1 MRSVMETVFGRGNSA
16 IIEMELEAARRRIE
30 EYDYDWA
37 DDRDEWPGTFGSD
50 EGAHEV
56 FRFVFRAQ
64 ELVPPGKELM
74 GEWEQHH
81 QVSVTFSTVTRRWG
95 FQRAF
100 IDDGGDRIGDEQ
112 EIWVLRASILRNQ
125 QFVRV
130 NYDSYDYMVGTPV
143 ITTGDID
150 NGGGEQVKTRRTMG
164 KRDDLYPLNHAN
176 KAWSKRCDRNIH
188 LKLHHD
194 GDFMVLWDA
203 YQSDCVVYDFRESEE
218 KKQK

>member
-1 MRSVMETVFGRGNSA
+1 MAET
-16 IIEMELEAARRRIE
+16 M
-30 EYDYDWA
+30 
-37 DDRDEWPGTFGSD
+37 
-50 EGAHEV
+50 
-56 FRFVFRAQ
+56 
-64 ELVPPGKELM
+64 
-74 GEWEQHH
+74 
-81 QVSVTFSTVTRRWG
+81 RRWG
-95 FQRAF
+95 FQGAF
-100 IDDGGDRIGDEQ
+100 IDDGGDRIGHEQ
-112 EIWVLRASILRNQ
+112 EIWVPWASIPRNQ

-143 ITTGDID
+143 ITTGNID

-164 KRDDLYPLNHAN
+164 KRDDLYPRNHAN

-218 KKQK
+218 KKQE